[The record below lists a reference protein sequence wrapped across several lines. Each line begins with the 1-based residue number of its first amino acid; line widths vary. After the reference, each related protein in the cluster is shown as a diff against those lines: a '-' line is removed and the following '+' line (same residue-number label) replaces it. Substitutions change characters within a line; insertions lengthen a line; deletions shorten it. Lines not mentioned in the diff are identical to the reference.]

1 MKKASNFTLWN
12 GKLYLVTNKDKKAPI
27 YKEVPELQLRL
38 KIIDNAHK
46 KGHFSIRSTMEKI
59 RANYWWPNITIDL
72 KKHISTCKQCQ
83 IFKPNRAFNKIL
95 TDQGKAFV
103 QGMFSRL
110 VELEG
115 ITHLKTA
122 PYTPSTNGQTE
133 RFNQTL
139 CRSLAKK
146 WLTKIMMSGTDIL
159 IVPYLNTDL
168 NKKNKPLH

>member
-83 IFKPNRAFNKIL
+83 IFKPNRATPEELLKIKPNGIKD
-95 TDQGKAFV
+95 TFGIDFV
-103 QGMFSRL
+103 GPLKPTQRGFQYML
-110 VELEG
+110 VIIE
-115 ITHLKTA
+115 H
-122 PYTPSTNGQTE
+122 
-133 RFNQTL
+133 
-139 CRSLAKK
+139 
-146 WLTKIMMSGTDIL
+146 LTKF
-159 IVPYLNTDL
+159 
-168 NKKNKPLH
+168 